1 MRDRAPLPAD
11 PSQCPPLPA
20 SAVDR
25 IDAGCAAL
33 GLGELPPGA
42 REALLG
48 HLRLL
53 LAWTTAIN
61 LTSIRD
67 PEVAATA
74 HVLDSLAALPLLRAA
89 RVRRFVD
96 LGSGGGYPGLPLALA
111 LPAERALLVDSIAKK
126 AAFLDVAVRAAG
138 VADRVA
144 VAADRAESLAADPRH
159 RERWAAVTVRA
170 VAGLPDL
177 VELAFPLLAP
187 GGLLVAWKRGDLDA
201 ERAAASAAIA
211 ALGGGRLGVEPLAGA
226 VDGLEGHVLVTVTKA
241 GRTGAEWPRSPAE
254 RKRRPW

>member
-11 PSQCPPLPA
+11 PSGCPPLPP
-20 SAVDR
+20 SAIAR

-33 GLGELPPGA
+33 GLGPLPPGS
-42 REALLG
+42 REAILD

-53 LAWTTAIN
+53 LAWTSAIN
-61 LTSIRD
+61 LTAIRD
-67 PEVAATA
+67 PELAAVA
-74 HVLDSLAALPLLRAA
+74 HVLDSLAAVPYLRAA
-89 RVRRFVD
+89 GVRRLVD

-126 AAFLDVAVRAAG
+126 AAFLEVAVRGGG

-144 VAADRAESLAADPRH
+144 VAAVRAEALAADRRH

-170 VAGLPDL
+170 VAALPDL

-187 GGLLVAWKRGDLDA
+187 GGLLVAWKRADIAD
-201 ERAAASAAIA
+201 ERDRALPAIA
-211 ALGGGRLGVEPLAGA
+211 ALGGGRLDVVPVPGPVA
-226 VDGLEGHVLVTVTKA
+226 GLEGHVLVAISKA
-241 GRTGAEWPRSPAE
+241 GRTGAEWPRQPAE